1 MLLAH
6 ATPVVHDGVLR
17 LQFARADIAD
27 AWRDIAH
34 AWRDSGAQAALDA
47 ALEHEKIPVR
57 VEAATREPS
66 SIT

>member
-27 AWRDIAH
+27 AWLA
-34 AWRDSGAQAALDA
+34 SGAQAALDA

>member
-27 AWRDIAH
+27 AWQ
-34 AWRDSGAQAALDA
+34 DSGAQAALDA
-47 ALEHEKIPVR
+47 ALEHCGLAYLCGTVPGASV
-57 VEAATREPS
+57 APNAS
-66 SIT
+66 

>member
-6 ATPVVHDGVLR
+6 ATPVVDDGVLR
-17 LQFARADIAD
+17 LQFARADIAQ
-27 AWRDIAH
+27 AWQ
-34 AWRDSGAQAALDA
+34 DSGAQAALDA

-66 SIT
+66 TTT